1 MKKPKNIYGFLNDM
15 DFDIDDYE
23 KEELNDMEK
32 KKLKDDFKKSNK
44 KKFNFKKV
52 GSIAAALLLTVGILN
67 QTGFGR
73 DIYAMAESK
82 LSELTYSIGNALNI
96 ERDIEKY
103 SNVINKTV
111 ENNGVEV
118 KLTDVIIDKDE
129 LILSTLINT
138 NNPADMVDFD
148 YDIFIDGKKIRHY
161 GATGGTGK
169 IDNSE
174 EIFFVNDS
182 VDIKDIN
189 LKDDLDIKIVLK
201 NLNYYAYEKDIEY
214 KEGENV
220 EYEYFNKV
228 KGKWFF
234 EFNASGNE
242 LTANTYSVPIKCSFN
257 IDNQKYSLEEF
268 RYNPINQKIY
278 GLIDYNNS
286 KKSYDIKL
294 EGYDNLGN
302 QVEFYMSRSDKNS
315 FILKYSNMYNDLS
328 DKANSITL
336 APYAVEF
343 PEKSGRMSNDFKLVG
358 EEFTIDLENNK

>member
-1 MKKPKNIYGFLNDM
+1 MKKPKNIYDLLNDM
-15 DFDIDDYE
+15 DFDINDYE

-44 KKFNFKKV
+44 KKFNFKKF
-52 GSIAAALLLTVGILN
+52 GSIAAALLLSIGVLS
-67 QTGFGR
+67 QTNLGKEV
-73 DIYAMAESK
+73 YAATQSK
-82 LSELTYSIGNALNI
+82 LSEITYSIGYTLG
-96 ERDIEKY
+96 IEKDISEY
-103 SNVINKTV
+103 SNVIDQTV

-161 GATGGTGK
+161 SATGVTGK

-228 KGKWFF
+228 KGKWIF

-242 LTANTYSVPIKCSFN
+242 LTANTYSLPIKYSFN
-257 IDNQKYSLEEF
+257 IDNQRYNLEEF

-278 GLIDYNNS
+278 GSIDYNDS
-286 KKSYDIKL
+286 KKVYDIKL
-294 EGYDNLGN
+294 EGYDDLGN
-302 QVEFYMSRSDKNS
+302 EVEFYMSSSDKNS
-315 FILKYSNMYNDLS
+315 FILKYSNPYKDLS
-328 DKANSITL
+328 DKAKSITL

-343 PEKSGRMSNDFKLVG
+343 PEESGRMSNDFKLVG
-358 EEFTIDLENNK
+358 EEFTINLK